1 MRRRAGD
8 GCKES
13 SGPRFHRPPRP
24 CDTKVSQGGPEA
36 PPRLRSVDLT
46 TQRAKEKIAD
56 SLGTLEAQLRVL
68 GVRTAS
74 WVRLVGGLAFL
85 SFAFAFG
92 VLGGRPGWRMVL
104 APITGYCVLVLLGT
118 VVLRRRGWRWAA
130 LPLFVALD
138 LGACFACHL
147 LPLPV
152 TANPAA
158 LASLGLGSFVLVVVL
173 ASFTVTSAAQLYAA
187 ALLAAAA
194 QAVLL
199 HKVGAEPEM
208 VAAASLTLAA
218 VGVLAAFGVR
228 RLQEL
233 AARLVAEEAHRGLA
247 TEKGLHLEKANGQI
261 ALINAELEE
270 QHQRLVIAQREAE
283 VLASLLVHDMK
294 QPLSSVLALLELSA
308 AEVAQLGGSAPLQ
321 RDLEMAREQSERLL
335 AMIGDLL
342 AISRLEKGQLEPQAG
357 AAADRRAA
365 RRRGPPRPPH
375 QGAAL
380 GGGGG
385 RPRRPPRPRA
395 DRADGGE
402 PPLQRALVRGAG
414 GRGRAVGAAERRR
427 AGALGE
433 ERRPAGLDRAAQ
445 GALREAGAGRCAP
458 PQRRP
463 RALPLPAGG
472 RGAPRPDRAGDRPAV
487 RGGVRGAP
495 AGAAGLAGLE
505 GDRVRLL
512 MVGP

>member
-247 TEKGLHLEKANGQI
+247 TEKGLQLERANGQI

-342 AISRLEKGQLEPQAG
+342 AISRLEKGQLEPKPAPLQIG
-357 AAADRRAA
+357 ALLADVVRRAPRTKARLSVVAAD
-365 RRRGPPRPPH
+365 
-375 QGAAL
+375 
-380 GGGGG
+380 
-385 RPRRPPRPRA
+385 
-395 DRADGGE
+395 D
-402 PPLQRALVRGAG
+402 LV
-414 GRGRAVGAAERRR
+414 VH
-427 AGALGE
+427 
-433 ERRPAGLDRAAQ
+433 LDRELTERMVENLLSN
-445 GALREAGAGRCAP
+445 ALSFAG
-458 PQRRP
+458 
-463 RALPLPAGG
+463 
-472 RGAPRPDRAGDRPAV
+472 
-487 RGGVRGAP
+487 P
-495 AGAAGLAGLE
+495 AGAVELSALQSGGELVLSVKNDGPPVSIARRKGLFEKLVPDGVHRHNAGLGLYLCRLVAEAHRGRIGLE
-505 GDRVRLL
+505 TDPRFAVAFVVRLPAL
-512 MVGP
+512 QAWPAWKAIA